1 MASDDR
7 QDMRVVTLKPAAEI
21 SYLRYL
27 ESLAEF
33 TEAYEVLASILAES
47 PYEGRRIAG
56 GRREYRLARKDKRT
70 VCATYAFDDGELS
83 VFTLEAS

>member
-33 TEAYEVLASILAES
+33 AEAYEVLASTIAEY
-47 PYEGRRIAG
+47 PHKGRRVAG
-56 GRREYRLARKDKRT
+56 GRRVYRLARKDKPT
-70 VCATYAFDDGELS
+70 VCATYAFDDGEVS